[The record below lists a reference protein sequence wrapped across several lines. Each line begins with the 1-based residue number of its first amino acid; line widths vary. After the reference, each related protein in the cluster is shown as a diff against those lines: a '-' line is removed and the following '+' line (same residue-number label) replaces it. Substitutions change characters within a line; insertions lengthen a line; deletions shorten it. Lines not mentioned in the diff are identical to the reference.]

1 VSDDLRAV
9 VWETGGG
16 SYRVRTEDGREF
28 EATLRGR
35 VKRGG
40 RGSDR
45 VVIGDHVLVALQDDG
60 SSTIEEVLPRQH
72 VVARRTLGGRKEKAV
87 AANLDHLVV
96 VMAARSPDP
105 NLQTLDRFLVTAES
119 AGIPAILVLN
129 KVDLEGASEVAEEMS
144 ALYREAGYEVALA
157 SAVSG
162 EGLEELTEVLCRG
175 ISALVG
181 PSGVGKSTLLNAL
194 DSSLDLRTGALSR
207 KVSRGRH
214 TTAHSRL
221 IRLSCG
227 GAVADTPGFS
237 EVGIWGAGSDEL
249 AHCFPE
255 FRPHLGKCRFS
266 VCTHDHEPG
275 CAVKEAVEAG
285 EISDGRYASYLTLLG
300 EAQEAE
306 RGPGG

>member
-1 VSDDLRAV
+1 MSAPIPAV

-16 SYRVRTEDGREF
+16 SYRVRTEDDREF

-35 VKRGG
+35 VKRSG

-45 VVIGDHVLVALQDDG
+45 VVIGDHVLIVDQGDG
-60 SSTIEEVLPRQH
+60 TATIEEVLPRRH

-129 KVDLEGASEVAEEMS
+129 KVDLDGAMDVAREM
-144 ALYREAGYEVALA
+144 AELYRGVGYEVAMA
-157 SAVSG
+157 SAESG
-162 EGLEELTEVLCRG
+162 EGLEDLTEVLCRG

-194 DSSLDLRTGALSR
+194 DSTLELRTGALSR
-207 KVSRGRH
+207 KLSRGRH
-214 TTAHSRL
+214 TTAQSRL

-237 EVGIWGAGSDEL
+237 EVGIWGAESGEL

-255 FRPHLGKCRFS
+255 FRPYLGTCRFS

-275 CAVKEAVEAG
+275 CGVKGALEGG
-285 EISDGRYASYLTLLG
+285 EIPAGRYANYLTLLA
-300 EAQEAE
+300 EAQDAE